1 MLYSKQYDW
10 DGHLQK
16 IVAAIRASK
25 IAQTGITPN
34 LMMLGRDV
42 FQPLE
47 LILGTPKLSCEE
59 GEVSQYIK
67 ELMETLNIAHD
78 IARANLK
85 ATQERQEDIRPV
97 CQSQVLQHRGCRI

>member
-10 DGHLQK
+10 DGHLQQ

-25 IAQTGITPN
+25 NAQTGITPN
-34 LMMLGRDV
+34 LLMLGRDV

-47 LILGTPKLSCEE
+47 LILGTSKLSCEE

-78 IARANLK
+78 IARENRK
-85 ATQERQEDIRPV
+85 ATQERQKRTYDLYTNHKSYNIGDV
-97 CQSQVLQHRGCRI
+97 V